1 MSDKPPPTSDYIQ
14 DYMTVRPANP
24 AKSALVIVDM
34 QYASGHRKGALGR
47 RMHDERSNLTD
58 YRFDRI
64 EQLIIPN
71 ILRLA
76 PVMRA
81 GGGEVVY
88 ITQGAERPDCA
99 DAPPH
104 MRKFYA
110 STGNYL
116 GSREHDIL
124 DELAPEPSDY
134 IVNKRSIGA
143 FASTGIDHLLRSLG
157 REQLYMTG
165 ISTNMCVESTAREA
179 ADRGYAVTLVEDA
192 CATTHADLH
201 DATMRNFQRLFG
213 RVLSMEEVLAELG

>member
-1 MSDKPPPTSDYIQ
+1 MTDATDYIQ
-14 DYMTVRPANP
+14 DYMTERTPVL
-24 AKSALVIVDM
+24 AKAALVIVDM
-34 QYASGHRKGALGR
+34 QYATGHRTGALGR
-47 RMHDERSNLTD
+47 RMVAERSNLTD

-64 EQLIIPN
+64 EGLVVPN
-71 ILRLA
+71 IRRMA
-76 PVMRA
+76 PVFRS

-110 STGNYL
+110 DVANHV
-116 GSREHDIL
+116 GSREHEIIA
-124 DELAPEPSDY
+124 ELAPEPTDFV
-134 IVNKRSIGA
+134 VNKRSIGA

-165 ISTNMCVESTAREA
+165 ISTNMCVETTAREA
-179 ADRGYAVTLVEDA
+179 ADRGYAITLVEDA

-201 DATMRNFQRLFG
+201 DGTIRNFARLFG
-213 RVLSMEEVLAELG
+213 RVRSTGEVLAELA

>member
-1 MSDKPPPTSDYIQ
+1 
-14 DYMTVRPANP
+14 MTARPANL
-24 AKSALVIVDM
+24 ATSALVIVDM

-47 RMHDERSNLTD
+47 RMHNERSNLTD

-64 EQLIIPN
+64 EQLVIPN
-71 ILRLA
+71 ILHMA
-76 PVMRA
+76 PVLRT
-81 GGGEVVY
+81 GGGEVIY

-124 DELAPEPSDY
+124 DELAPEPRDY

-157 REQLYMTG
+157 CEQLYMTG

-179 ADRGYAVTLVEDA
+179 ADRGYAVTMVEDA

-201 DATMRNFQRLFG
+201 DVTMRNFQRLFG
-213 RVLSMEEVLAELG
+213 RVLSTEEVLAELG

>member
-1 MSDKPPPTSDYIQ
+1 MPDTPAADYIQ
-14 DYMTVRPANP
+14 AYMSARAPDRTKA
-24 AKSALVIVDM
+24 ALVIVDM
-34 QYASGHRKGALGR
+34 QYASGHRDGALGR
-47 RMHDERSNLTD
+47 RMLAERSNLTD

-64 EQLIIPN
+64 ERLVIPN

-76 PVMRA
+76 PLFRA

-88 ITQGAERPDCA
+88 ITQGSERPDCA

-110 STGNYL
+110 STGNHV

-124 DELAPEPSDY
+124 DDLRPEPTDF

-143 FASTGIDHLLRSLG
+143 FASTGIDQLLRSLG

-165 ISTNMCVESTAREA
+165 ISTNMCVETTAREA

-192 CATTHADLH
+192 CATTHEDLH
-201 DATMRNFQRLFG
+201 EGTMRNFQRLFG
-213 RVLSMEEVLAELG
+213 RVLPTSEALAELG

>member
-1 MSDKPPPTSDYIQ
+1 MPADPTSASDYIQ
-14 DYMTVRPANP
+14 EYMTARPAER

-34 QYASGHRKGALGR
+34 QNASGNRTGALGR
-47 RMHDERSNLTD
+47 RMLEERSNLTE
-58 YRFDRI
+58 YRFERI
-64 EQLIIPN
+64 ENLVVPN

-76 PVMRA
+76 PIFRA
-81 GGGEVVY
+81 GGGEVIY

-110 STGNYL
+110 STGNHT
-116 GSREHDIL
+116 GSPEHEIIK
-124 DELAPEPSDY
+124 ELIPDPRDY

-165 ISTNMCVESTAREA
+165 ISTNMCVETTAREA
-179 ADRGYAVTLVEDA
+179 ADRGYAVTVIEDA

-201 DATMRNFQRLFG
+201 DTTMRNFRRLFG
-213 RVLSMEEVLAELG
+213 RVLATDEALTELG

>member
-1 MSDKPPPTSDYIQ
+1 MTDQPAADYIQ
-14 DYMTVRPANP
+14 DYMTARAPDL
-24 AKSALVIVDM
+24 AKASLVIVDM
-34 QYASGHRKGALGR
+34 QYASGSRDGALGR
-47 RMHDERSNLTD
+47 RMRDERTNLTD

-64 EQLIIPN
+64 EQLVIPN

-76 PVMRA
+76 PLFRA

-88 ITQGAERPDCA
+88 ITQGSERPDCA
-99 DAPPH
+99 DAPAH

-110 STGNYL
+110 STRNHV

-124 DELAPEPSDY
+124 EALVPEPTDF

-143 FASTGIDHLLRSLG
+143 FASTGIDHMLRSLG

-165 ISTNMCVESTAREA
+165 ISTNMCVETTAREA

-201 DATMRNFQRLFG
+201 EGTMRNFSRLFG
-213 RVLSMEEVLAELG
+213 RVRSTGEVLAELG

>member
-1 MSDKPPPTSDYIQ
+1 MTDQPAADYIQ
-14 DYMTVRPANP
+14 EYMTARAPDRAR
-24 AKSALVIVDM
+24 AALVIVDM
-34 QYASGHRKGALGR
+34 QYASGSRDGALGR
-47 RMHDERSNLTD
+47 RMRDERSNLTD

-64 EQLIIPN
+64 ERLVVPN

-76 PVMRA
+76 PVFRA

-88 ITQGAERPDCA
+88 ITQGAERIDCA

-110 STGNYL
+110 ETGNHV
-116 GSREHDIL
+116 GSREHEIL
-124 DELAPEPSDY
+124 DELAPEPRDFV
-134 IVNKRSIGA
+134 VNKRSIGA

-157 REQLYMTG
+157 REQLYVTG
-165 ISTNMCVESTAREA
+165 ISTNMCVETTAREA

-201 DATMRNFQRLFG
+201 EGTIRNFARLFG
-213 RVLSMEEVLAELG
+213 RVRSTEEVLGELG